1 MNLYSP
7 SSFIPHLS
15 SFSMIDLTPYAG
27 RWVALVGDLVAG
39 VGHTPEEAKRLAQHN
54 RPKERPFLRFI
65 EAPDGE
71 PLHLSPLLAELRP
84 FFLKL
89 ESPVYLV
96 GGAVRDA
103 VRGKTTHDLDFVV
116 PKNAISLTFKIANKM
131 GKPAYILDR
140 ERDAGRVV
148 LQEAHTMLDFT
159 CFRGDDLYADLAD
172 RDFTINAMALPATAV
187 TTASIIDPF
196 NGLTDLA
203 NKQIH
208 LVQSDALERDPIR
221 TLRALRQGLSYGFQL
236 TNDTKAAVI
245 VAAPSL
251 HKTSMERMRD
261 ELVKMLETAVP
272 DQAIQQM
279 ADLELLPQLLP
290 EVADLADIEQSP
302 PHHEPVLAHTISVL
316 RWLVAVETA
325 VVDQQPI
332 AIAEL
337 TEVQSQFAQFSK
349 GLQTHL
355 ARDIGGGLNGR
366 LLLRLDAVFHD
377 VGKKDS
383 QTVEESGRIRFL
395 GHDKVGAHLAAP
407 RLHKLAFSNRAIKQI
422 ETAVAGHMRPLHLA
436 QTGKR
441 PSRRAIYRYF
451 RATKETGL
459 DIGLL
464 SLADHL
470 ATYGGVGDET
480 QWHNLITVVVELFR
494 HYFELYKET
503 VAQEPLIN
511 GRDLIQLLK
520 IPAGPEIGRILRLA
534 QEAQAAGELTTREQ
548 ALEFANQSR
557 Q

>member
-1 MNLYSP
+1 
-7 SSFIPHLS
+7 
-15 SFSMIDLTPYAG
+15 MIDLTPYAG
-27 RWVALVGDLVAG
+27 RWVALVGDVVAG
-39 VGHTPEEAKRLAQHN
+39 VGNTPEEAKRLAQHN

-71 PLHLSPLLAELRP
+71 PLQLSPLLAKLQS
-84 FFLKL
+84 FFLNL
-89 ESPVYLV
+89 DSPVYLV

-103 VRGKTTHDLDFVV
+103 VRGKATHDLDFVV
-116 PKNAISLTFKIANKM
+116 PQNAISLTFKIANKM

-187 TTASIIDPF
+187 TITSIIDPF
-196 NGLTDLA
+196 NGLTDLEE
-203 NKQIH
+203 KKIR
-208 LVQSDALERDPIR
+208 LVRHDALEKDPIR
-221 TLRALRQGLSYGFQL
+221 ALRAVRQGLSYGFQL
-236 TNDTKAAVI
+236 TDDTKTAVTT
-245 VAAPSL
+245 VAPSL

-272 DQAIQQM
+272 GQAIQQM
-279 ADLELLPQLLP
+279 ANLGLLTQLLP
-290 EVADLADIEQSP
+290 EVDDLADIEQSP

-325 VVDQQPI
+325 VVEQQPV
-332 AIAEL
+332 AIDEL
-337 TEVQSQFAQFSK
+337 SEVQTQFSEFSES
-349 GLQTHL
+349 LQTHL
-355 ARDIGGGLNGR
+355 ARDIGGGLDGR
-366 LLLRLDAVFHD
+366 FLLRLDGVFHD

-383 QTVEESGRIRFL
+383 QTIEESGRIRFL
-395 GHDKVGAHLAAP
+395 GHDKVGADLAAT
-407 RLHKLAFSNRAIKQI
+407 RLRELTFSNRAVNQV
-422 ETAVAGHMRPLHLA
+422 ETAVAGHMRPLQLA
-436 QTGKR
+436 QTGKK

-451 RATKETGL
+451 RATEETGL

-470 ATYGGVGDET
+470 ATYNGIGDNI
-480 QWHNLITVVVELFR
+480 QWQNLITVVVELFR
-494 HYFELYKET
+494 HYFEQYEET
-503 VAQEPLIN
+503 VAPEPLIN

-520 IPAGPEIGRILRLA
+520 IPAGPEIGRILRLV
-534 QEAQAAGELTTREQ
+534 QESQAAGELSTRED
-548 ALEFANQSR
+548 ALEFANSCR

>member
-1 MNLYSP
+1 MCTFIHQP
-7 SSFIPHLS
+7 SSFI
-15 SFSMIDLTPYAG
+15 MIDLTPYAG
-27 RWVALVGDLVAG
+27 RWVALVGDVVAG
-39 VGHTPEEAKRLAQHN
+39 VGNTPEEAKRLAHHN

-71 PLHLSPLLAELRP
+71 PLQLSPLLAKLQS

-89 ESPVYLV
+89 DTPVYLV

-103 VRGKTTHDLDFVV
+103 VRGKATHDLDFVV
-116 PKNAISLTFKIANKM
+116 PQNAISLSFKIANKM

-140 ERDAGRVV
+140 ERDAGRVI

-196 NGLTDLA
+196 NGLADLA
-203 NKQIH
+203 EKQIR
-208 LVQSDALERDPIR
+208 LVRHDALEKDPIR
-221 TLRALRQGLSYGFQL
+221 ALRAVRQGLSYGFQL
-236 TNDTKAAVI
+236 TDDTKTAVTT
-245 VAAPSL
+245 VAPSL

-279 ADLELLPQLLP
+279 SDLGLLTQILP
-290 EVADLADIEQSP
+290 EVDALADIEQSP
-302 PHHEPVLAHTISVL
+302 PHHELVLAHTISVL

-325 VVDQQPI
+325 VVEQQPV
-332 AIAEL
+332 AIEEL
-337 TEVQSQFAQFSK
+337 REVQTQFSDFSE
-349 GLQTHL
+349 GLQTHF
-355 ARDIGGGLNGR
+355 ARDIGGGLDGR
-366 LLLRLDAVFHD
+366 FLLRLDGVFHD

-383 QTVEESGRIRFL
+383 QTIEESGRIRFL
-395 GHDKVGAHLAAP
+395 GHDKVGADLAAT
-407 RLHKLAFSNRAIKQI
+407 RLRELTFSNRAINQV
-422 ETAVAGHMRPLHLA
+422 ETAIAGHMRPLQLA
-436 QTGKR
+436 QTGKK

-451 RATKETGL
+451 RATRETGL

-470 ATYGGVGDET
+470 ATYNGIGDKT
-480 QWHNLITVVVELFR
+480 KWKNLITVVFELFR
-494 HYFELYKET
+494 HYFEQYEET
-503 VAQEPLIN
+503 VAPEPLIN

-520 IPAGPEIGRILRLA
+520 IPAGPEIGRILRLV
-534 QEAQAAGELTTREQ
+534 QESQAAGELATRED
-548 ALEFANQSR
+548 ALEFANTCR